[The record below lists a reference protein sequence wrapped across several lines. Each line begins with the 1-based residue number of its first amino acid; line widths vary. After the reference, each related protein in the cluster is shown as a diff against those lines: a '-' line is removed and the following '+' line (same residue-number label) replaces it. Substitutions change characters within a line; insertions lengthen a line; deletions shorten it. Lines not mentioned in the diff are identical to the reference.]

1 MAVMALL
8 SDPGYHWLIFSI
20 SAILAQGLW
29 SCALDGEDS
38 VLPSLLSSQL
48 SAEQPPDRAWPC
60 WGQVP

>member
-48 SAEQPPDRAWPC
+48 SAEQPPDRA
-60 WGQVP
+60 